1 VRTDFLPAV
10 GVWCGH
16 GSSDLQ
22 IFPNAAVEID
32 TSFLPLSLNGSLAHT
47 LIAAISSNEK
57 PQKNFQVN
65 DFHQR
70 WIGFLKL
77 VQRFADPIQ
86 LVVVNGV
93 PRFGPDRSNLELT
106 SAFLCTAASGIV
118 NDQSSHHSR
127 SIPHESRAIWE
138 LYCVSLS
145 NLNICLMQKS
155 CGAEAYRKAL
165 SRQVTL
171 CKSTQF

>member
-1 VRTDFLPAV
+1 VVQVRTDYLPAV
-10 GVWCGH
+10 GVQCGH

-32 TSFLPLSLNGSLAHT
+32 TSFLPLPLNGSLAHT
-47 LIAAISSNEK
+47 PHCCDFLKRKAVKKI
-57 PQKNFQVN
+57 QVN

-118 NDQSSHHSR
+118 KR
-127 SIPHESRAIWE
+127 SVLA
-138 LYCVSLS
+138 SLA
-145 NLNICLMQKS
+145 QH
-155 CGAEAYRKAL
+155 
-165 SRQVTL
+165 TP
-171 CKSTQF
+171 